1 MFYRVIADN
10 RDLNYEKYLSLG
22 NKDRNTLTEFNSNN
36 TRLLDVEQTKKKLL
50 TSKLVTDELE
60 AWGMH
65 EVS

>member
-1 MFYRVIADN
+1 M
-10 RDLNYEKYLSLG
+10 NYEKYLSLG